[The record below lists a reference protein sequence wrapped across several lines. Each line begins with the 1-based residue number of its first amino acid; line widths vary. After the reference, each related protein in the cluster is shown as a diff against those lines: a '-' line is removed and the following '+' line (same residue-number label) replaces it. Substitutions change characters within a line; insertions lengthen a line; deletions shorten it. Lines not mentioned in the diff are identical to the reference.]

1 MISSMPIYE
10 YKCSSCGVFEE
21 FHTMDKVPATGRC
34 PRCEGEAGRIISIPA
49 LSRMPKNV
57 SSALEQAEKSRSE
70 PAVIRR
76 EYAEPRRTLSR
87 QVNPAMEK
95 LVGKEAAR
103 SLRAAP
109 HPARHSRSR

>member
-1 MISSMPIYE
+1 MPIYE
-10 YKCSSCGVFEE
+10 YKCPGCGVFEE
-21 FHTMDKVPATGRC
+21 FHTMDKIPVTGRC
-34 PRCEGEAGRIISIPA
+34 PKCEGEAGRIISIPA
-49 LSRMPKNV
+49 LSRTPKHV

-76 EYAEPRRTLSR
+76 DHAEPRQTMNH

-109 HPARHSRSR
+109 HPARHFRPR